1 MNIFYLIF
9 LLNLFQ
15 TNALEHKIL
24 FTNPLCDTPNKS
36 ITYCTKNDYN
46 YNIVK
51 SDGVFQTYVKNLFR
65 RPFNKVIVSYLSFSN
80 SELTEAYKSLLL
92 KHNPKFT
99 IILDD
104 PFEEEPEKVRKL
116 LRQPLTYSSFHQGLT
131 SEYLSFKNGAPKK
144 ALSEAYELLKFAH
157 EYNISP
163 SPTLLLR
170 GQTDGSGYSHMK
182 MTYLESETTK
192 SLILGSANLSQ
203 GLALHH
209 ENWHFFEDSKDS
221 NFVEVHK
228 CILDNLINEPLSY
241 SKSEYAKHTKL
252 CTNQQND
259 DHYKA
264 YFTPGQGQLAIAD
277 IQKSFEQSD
286 EIWIAAHRFSNT
298 QIFNAIKRAL
308 ALNKTVRLIVDDD
321 LYWVEHKRG
330 RYLNSKYE
338 ANKIKPLLKLGLK
351 IKYLSTN
358 NKEFLLHHNKYIIF
372 IKEQRP
378 FKVFTGA
385 GNLTISAFTRNFE
398 NYFMTNKSE
407 ASLIFHNQ
415 YQIMWNLALEAKAL
429 ASMLE

>member
-1 MNIFYLIF
+1 MNFFYLIF
-9 LLNLFQ
+9 LLNIYS

-24 FTNPLCDTPNKS
+24 FTNPLCNTPDRA
-36 ITYCTKNDYN
+36 ITYCTKSDYN
-46 YNIVK
+46 YNIIK
-51 SDGVFQTYVKNLFR
+51 SDGVFQTYVKSLFSA
-65 RPFNKVIVSYLSFSN
+65 PYTKVIVSYLSFSN
-80 SELTEAYKSLLL
+80 TELTEAYKKLIL
-92 KHNPKFT
+92 KNNPDFT

-104 PFEEEPEKVRKL
+104 PFEDEPDQVRKL
-116 LRQPLTYSSFHQGLT
+116 LRQPLTYKSFHEEPT
-131 SEYLSFKNGAPKK
+131 SEYLSFKNGSPIR
-144 ALSEAYELLKFAH
+144 ALSEAYEILKFAH
-157 EYNISP
+157 DNNTSP
-163 SPTLLLR
+163 SPRLLLR

-182 MTYLESETTK
+182 MTYLEADNDK

-209 ENWHFFEDSKDS
+209 ENWHFFKDTQDS

-228 CILDNLINEPLSY
+228 CILDNLIDEPLSY
-241 SKSEYAKHTKL
+241 DKSKYARHTTS

-259 DHYKA
+259 AQYKT
-264 YFTPGQGQLAIAD
+264 YFTPGQGQKALVD
-277 IQKSFEQSD
+277 IKKGFEESD

-298 QIFNAIKRAL
+298 QIFTAIKKAL
-308 ALNKTVRLIVDDD
+308 SENKTVRLLVDDD

-338 ANKIKPLLKLGLK
+338 VKKVKPLIKLGLK

-372 IKEQRP
+372 MKNHRP

-398 NYFMTNKSE
+398 NYFMTNKAEVS
-407 ASLIFHNQ
+407 SIFANQ
-415 YQIMWNLALEAKAL
+415 YKIMWKLAFEANEL
-429 ASMLE
+429 TSISE